1 MSGAPPSDK
10 KDMPNGRKAG
20 AFAARVAK
28 AASSADGKAPA
39 DDDEAKLIADG
50 AEKSKQTTQP
60 LSKKIKTGP
69 KGSGGLTGGAEFGGT
84 LVTSPGKSV
93 VWMSAAFLIGVMSS
107 RLIAACSSANKYD
120 RVMINPLLI
129 LIFDLC
135 AFHALISMNMEKDD
149 IRNIRG
155 LHNRVVD
162 LPSGV
167 GAKLKVAAG
176 YLKLSNIN
184 SFVSKMCGGMEFT
197 DSTKVFAANCG
208 FQEAPDDTQPGAPL
222 DPANMAGRC
231 SLLDPAVLTLILAG
245 YAENLASDVSL
256 NSALSLCYGVVND
269 GLRRLYSGLREC
281 YEMTM
286 TSGSVAVTE
295 AALNN
300 FNVETAFN
308 ALTSNSDTFN
318 FGPVTFSTIRDAVY
332 SRLQSDHGNH
342 GVRFIDYERIMPTLD
357 PSCLIAREADHQ
369 MYAIAGG
376 TEILLR
382 AASVLPAQMAAV
394 STLGANLRVR
404 GLDLGFI
411 DTNGLDATSPMQSDG
426 YLQFESQI
434 SGGVTAKIRDFH
446 RRDAIDVAKRV
457 NKEAY
462 ESGTIVT

>member
-135 AFHALISMNMEKDD
+135 AFQTLISMNMEKDD

-308 ALTSNSDTFN
+308 ALISNSDTFN
-318 FGPVTFSTIRDAVY
+318 
-332 SRLQSDHGNH
+332 
-342 GVRFIDYERIMPTLD
+342 
-357 PSCLIAREADHQ
+357 
-369 MYAIAGG
+369 
-376 TEILLR
+376 
-382 AASVLPAQMAAV
+382 
-394 STLGANLRVR
+394 LG
-404 GLDLGFI
+404 
-411 DTNGLDATSPMQSDG
+411 Q
-426 YLQFESQI
+426 
-434 SGGVTAKIRDFH
+434 
-446 RRDAIDVAKRV
+446 
-457 NKEAY
+457 
-462 ESGTIVT
+462 